1 MNTPFSAQS
10 PLSSFGQ
17 MPDFARLVPGFDFL
31 QSLVKGSGAQV
42 PGIGQWVVPTLDPE
56 ELTRRIDELRTV
68 QFWLEQNARMIG
80 TTIQALEVQR
90 MTLTT
95 LKGMNV
101 AASDLAEALKIKVPE
116 PQAAPPAAAASAP
129 ASASSAAQ
137 PEAVDAQAAGAAG
150 ASAGAD
156 PMLWWNSLTQQ
167 FGEIASRTV
176 QSIQEAAATAAAAV
190 PPEPVRK
197 TASRSKAAPVSAKKA
212 AATPPT
218 PKSAAPARK
227 PAATKTAAAR
237 RTKAG

>member
-31 QSLVKGSGAQV
+31 QNLVKGSGAQV

-116 PQAAPPAAAASAP
+116 PQAAAPAAAADAPQAP
-129 ASASSAAQ
+129 AAAQ
-137 PEAVDAQAAGAAG
+137 PKAEGQAAAG
-150 ASAGAD
+150 ASGGAGAD

-190 PPEPVRK
+190 PEPAAK
-197 TASRSKAAPVSAKKA
+197 PAKRSKASSTSAG
-212 AATPPT
+212 
-218 PKSAAPARK
+218 
-227 PAATKTAAAR
+227 KTAAPVKPASKSVPAKAPAARKAATSAR
-237 RTKAG
+237 RKAG

>member
-1 MNTPFSAQS
+1 MNTPFTAQS

-31 QSLVKGSGAQV
+31 QNLVKGSGAQV

-101 AASDLAEALKIKVPE
+101 AASDLADALKIKVPE
-116 PQAAPPAAAASAP
+116 PQAAPAPTAAPAAAPAP
-129 ASASSAAQ
+129 QPGAA
-137 PEAVDAQAAGAAG
+137 DAEPAGAPG
-150 ASAGAD
+150 AAGAD

-190 PPEPVRK
+190 PEPVVKPAAKRGKTAATSARK
-197 TASRSKAAPVSAKKA
+197 TAASQPAAPQSTPVKKA
-212 AATPPT
+212 AAP
-218 PKSAAPARK
+218 
-227 PAATKTAAAR
+227 KTAAAAR
-237 RTKAG
+237 RKAG

>member
-10 PLSSFGQ
+10 PMSSFGQ

-31 QSLVKGSGAQV
+31 QNLVKGSGAQV

-116 PQAAPPAAAASAP
+116 PQPAAPAPAAAPAATPASAAP
-129 ASASSAAQ
+129 ASEAS
-137 PEAVDAQAAGAAG
+137 PEAAG
-150 ASAGAD
+150 GAD

-190 PPEPVRK
+190 PEPVVVKSAKRSSK
-197 TASRSKAAPVSAKKA
+197 ATAPASPGKAATASKPAP
-212 AATPPT
+212 T
-218 PKSAAPARK
+218 APARK
-227 PAATKTAAAR
+227 TAVAKKAPTKRA
-237 RTKAG
+237 KAG

>member
-1 MNTPFSAQS
+1 M
-10 PLSSFGQ
+10 SSFGQ

-31 QSLVKGSGAQV
+31 QNLVKGSGAQV

-116 PQAAPPAAAASAP
+116 PQPAAPAAAPATAP
-129 ASASSAAQ
+129 ASVAPASEAS
-137 PEAVDAQAAGAAG
+137 PEASG
-150 ASAGAD
+150 GAD

-190 PPEPVRK
+190 PEPVVAKSAKRSSK
-197 TASRSKAAPVSAKKA
+197 AAAPASTGKAATASRPAP
-212 AATPPT
+212 T
-218 PKSAAPARK
+218 APARK
-227 PAATKTAAAR
+227 TAAAKKAPAKR
-237 RTKAG
+237 AKAG